1 MQHKQGLLVSLLLLI
16 ITGYHLLAANPVHAD
31 SAKIDELVPN
41 DYQENQFKKNNE
53 LLHDESLT
61 NQRTNIPEE
70 VKDLT
75 FEREKQSQDD
85 IMKSTLFLSET
96 SDNNTIK
103 AKALEMQLFTNVEDK
118 ALNLAEEDEP
128 SSSNLSLTIFIWTL
142 VGVCSLLLIVVLFVW
157 GSSQNK
163 TKKSSKLVEG

>member
-1 MQHKQGLLVSLLLLI
+1 MQHKQALLVSLLLLI
-16 ITGYHLLAANPVHAD
+16 IIGYHLLAVNPVHAD
-31 SAKIDELVPN
+31 TTKIEELVPN

-61 NQRTNIPEE
+61 NKRSNIPEE

-85 IMKSTLFLSET
+85 IVKSSLFLSET

-103 AKALEMQLFTNVEDK
+103 AKALELQLFTNVGEK
-118 ALNLAEEDEP
+118 ALNLAEEDES
-128 SSSNLSLTIFIWTL
+128 SSSNLSLTIFIWAL

-157 GSSQNK
+157 GTSQNK
-163 TKKSSKLVEG
+163 AKNPQF